1 MTENSTDYWHN
12 IEGSLGKYRDVRSA
26 RTWLSRAHR
35 ALNPDE
41 FTELIGQLEEWTTKT
56 ADISGLE
63 EDVLILIAEFC
74 PDGDEIRRA
83 RFAEYKKQRTEQ
95 ETELRA
101 AQQKELRLTELR
113 RVEELRL
120 AEVQTARIDR
130 P

>member
-63 EDVLILIAEFC
+63 EDVLILIAV
-74 PDGDEIRRA
+74 
-83 RFAEYKKQRTEQ
+83 K
-95 ETELRA
+95 
-101 AQQKELRLTELR
+101 
-113 RVEELRL
+113 
-120 AEVQTARIDR
+120 R
-130 P
+130 PKTQ